1 MVSAIPTL
9 VIVLAGVFILIR
21 LTGDPARLYLG
32 DFATDEAVSSLRSEW
47 GLDRP
52 MRVQFVDYLLSAL
65 RGDLGISLK
74 FRRPVLSVIAERFGA
89 SLELAL
95 ASMVIAVSVAVPL
108 GALAALNRGKLLDRI
123 LGLAVVLGQAIPRF
137 FLGILLIIIF
147 GLTLY
152 WLPTG
157 GSGTLRH
164 LILPAFTLATPTI
177 ALLARITRS
186 SVLDVINQ
194 DYVRTAKG
202 KGLKGRR
209 ILIKHV
215 LRNALVAP
223 LTVATVQFSQ
233 LIGGAVIV
241 ETVFSWPG
249 LGLLAIESVYSRDFT
264 LMQGIVLVFTILV
277 ILINVL
283 VDWTYSII
291 DPRIRLSD

>member
-1 MVSAIPTL
+1 
-9 VIVLAGVFILIR
+9 
-21 LTGDPARLYLG
+21 
-32 DFATDEAVSSLRSEW
+32 
-47 GLDRP
+47 